1 MPRKP
6 IRSNGSS
13 ITRPLPLP
21 FQLWARPQFLQ
32 AQMSRPPIALAAL
45 ERPGLLGAGVA
56 LLADLHAVGHLEIIV
71 KPSFRRLGVACHP
84 WSGSR

>member
-21 FQLWARPQFLQ
+21 FQLWARPQFMQ
-32 AQMSRPPIALAAL
+32 AQMSRPPMPSAL
-45 ERPGLLGAGVA
+45 ERPGLLGVGVA

-71 KPSFRRLGVACHP
+71 KPSFRRLGVACRP
-84 WSGSR
+84 